1 MALSREGCQKNRDL
15 TYDITKPYTS
25 ESDVAYSKQGEIMA
39 RVGLLED
46 NSRIA
51 KLCVTML
58 SLAGH
63 EVTLYERAGE
73 CLDALFTAATN
84 ATQRLQESL
93 KASRPSLPVDV
104 LILDL
109 HLTDMNGFEVLH
121 YLQAHPS
128 TRSLPLIFCTAAT
141 DSEVQQALSIA
152 PHACVVWK
160 PFKLQALTS
169 AISEALQSS

>member
-1 MALSREGCQKNRDL
+1 MTN
-15 TYDITKPYTS
+15 
-25 ESDVAYSKQGEIMA
+25 SKQGEMCIFMA

-46 NSRIA
+46 NARIA
-51 KLCVTML
+51 KLCATML
-58 SLAGH
+58 NLAGH
-63 EVTLYERAGE
+63 EVTLFELAGE
-73 CLDALFTAATN
+73 CLDALFTPGAVTN
-84 ATQRLQESL
+84 MQHLQESL
-93 KASRPSLPVDV
+93 RASRSSLPVEV

-109 HLTDMNGFEVLH
+109 HLADMNGFEVLH

-141 DSEVQQALSIA
+141 DAEVRQALSIA

>member
-1 MALSREGCQKNRDL
+1 
-15 TYDITKPYTS
+15 
-25 ESDVAYSKQGEIMA
+25 MA

-58 SLAGH
+58 NLAGH
-63 EVTLYERAGE
+63 EVTVYEHAEE
-73 CLDALFTAATN
+73 CLDALLRVEMTYN
-84 ATQRLQESL
+84 GVGTQPF
-93 KASRPSLPVDV
+93 KTSRPNLPVEV

-109 HLTDMNGFEVLH
+109 HLPDINGFEVLRH
-121 YLQAHPS
+121 LQSHPN

-141 DSEVQQALSIA
+141 DSEVRQALSIA
-152 PHACVVWK
+152 PRACVVWK

-169 AISEALQSS
+169 AITEVLQAS

>member
-1 MALSREGCQKNRDL
+1 MTN
-15 TYDITKPYTS
+15 
-25 ESDVAYSKQGEIMA
+25 SKQGELCIFMA

-46 NSRIA
+46 NFRIA

-58 SLAGH
+58 NLAGH

-73 CLDALFTAATN
+73 CLDALFTAAAATN
-84 ATQRLQESL
+84 ATQLLQESL
-93 KASRPSLPVDV
+93 KASRPSLPVEV

-109 HLTDMNGFEVLH
+109 HLADMNGFEVLH

-128 TRSLPLIFCTAAT
+128 TQSLPLIFCTAAT
-141 DSEVQQALSIA
+141 DSEVRQALSIA

>member
-1 MALSREGCQKNRDL
+1 
-15 TYDITKPYTS
+15 
-25 ESDVAYSKQGEIMA
+25 MA

-58 SLAGH
+58 KLAGH

-73 CLDALFTAATN
+73 CLDALFTAAT
-84 ATQRLQESL
+84 ATNMQLLQESL
-93 KASRPSLPVDV
+93 LASRSNLPVEV

-109 HLTDMNGFEVLH
+109 HLADMNGFEVLH
-121 YLQAHPS
+121 YLQAHPC

-141 DSEVQQALSIA
+141 DSEVRQALSIA

>member
-1 MALSREGCQKNRDL
+1 
-15 TYDITKPYTS
+15 
-25 ESDVAYSKQGEIMA
+25 MA
-39 RVGLLED
+39 RIGLLED

-58 SLAGH
+58 NLAGH
-63 EVTLYERAGE
+63 EVTLYQRARE
-73 CLDALFTAATN
+73 CLNALFTSATATN
-84 ATQRLQESL
+84 ATQLLHESL
-93 KASRPSLPVDV
+93 KTSRPSLPVEV

-109 HLTDMNGFEVLH
+109 HLSDMNGFEVLH

-152 PHACVVWK
+152 PHAWVVWK

>member
-1 MALSREGCQKNRDL
+1 
-15 TYDITKPYTS
+15 
-25 ESDVAYSKQGEIMA
+25 MA

-58 SLAGH
+58 NLAGH
-63 EVTLYERAGE
+63 EVTLYEHAEE
-73 CLDALFTAATN
+73 CLDALFAVGATYN
-84 ATQRLQESL
+84 GAQPLQESL
-93 KASRPSLPVDV
+93 KVFRPNLPVEV

-109 HLTDMNGFEVLH
+109 HLPDMDGFEVLH
-121 YLQAHPS
+121 HLQSHPN

-141 DSEVQQALSIA
+141 DSEVHHALSIA
-152 PHACVVWK
+152 PHASVVWK

-169 AISEALQSS
+169 AISEALHSS